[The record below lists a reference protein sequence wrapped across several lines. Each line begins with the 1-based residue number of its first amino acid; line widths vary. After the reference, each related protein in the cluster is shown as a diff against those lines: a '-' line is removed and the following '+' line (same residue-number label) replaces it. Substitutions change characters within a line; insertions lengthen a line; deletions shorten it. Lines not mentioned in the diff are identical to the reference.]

1 MSVSYYQNK
10 VNQLDKEIA
19 DLETKIAAESKI
31 EADKSMR
38 ILNTQK
44 SITKYTSALT
54 VSMRMRQIEGYNR
67 EIARAQKKRADLQKK
82 QADKRSQRAKYAIDL
97 QREIEKENQKNLLE
111 QKKIQDMYEQKV
123 EALTKSLNEALAS
136 NSSSTNLYNQTDQT
150 EYDVFIS
157 HASEDKEPF
166 VEELVHA
173 LRDREI
179 RVWYDSLNIAW
190 GDSLR
195 SQIDNGL
202 NRSTFGIVIL
212 SENYIKKGWTQY
224 ELEGLFNIEMTKG
237 KTILPIWHNITK
249 QQVMDF
255 SATLAGRKALTTA
268 TMTADEIADTFV
280 ELIKSSN
287 NDKTDN

>member
-1 MSVSYYQNK
+1 MSVSYFQNK

-67 EIARAQKKRADLQKK
+67 EMARAQQKRADLQKK

-97 QREIEKENQKNLLE
+97 QREIEKENKKNLLE
-111 QKKIQDMYEQKV
+111 QKKMQDMYEQKV

-136 NSSSTNLYNQTDQT
+136 NSSSTNLYNQTNQT

-179 RVWYDSLNIAW
+179 RVWYDSLNITW

-195 SQIDNGL
+195 SQIDKGL

>member
-1 MSVSYYQNK
+1 
-10 VNQLDKEIA
+10 
-19 DLETKIAAESKI
+19 
-31 EADKSMR
+31 MR
-38 ILNTQK
+38 IINTQK
-44 SITKYTSALT
+44 SITKYTSAST
-54 VSMRMRQIEGYNR
+54 ASMKMRQIEGYNR
-67 EIARAQKKRADLQKK
+67 EMARAQQKRADLQKK

-97 QREIEKENQKNLLE
+97 QLEIEKENKKNLLE
-111 QKKIQDMYEQKV
+111 QKKMQNMYEQKV
-123 EALTKSLNEALAS
+123 EALTKSLNEALAP
-136 NSSSTNLYNQTDQT
+136 NSSSTNLYNQTDEA

-173 LRDREI
+173 LRDRDI
-179 RVWYDSLNIAW
+179 RVWYDSINIGW

-202 NRSTFGIVIL
+202 KRSTFGIVIL

-280 ELIKSSN
+280 ELIKSNN

>member
-1 MSVSYYQNK
+1 MNTSYYQNK

-19 DLETKIAAESKI
+19 DLERKIATESKT
-31 EADKSMR
+31 EAD
-38 ILNTQK
+38 
-44 SITKYTSALT
+44 YTSKILIT
-54 VSMRMRQIEGYNR
+54 QRSINKNTSLSTYNMKMRQIEGYNKK
-67 EIARAQKKRADLQKK
+67 IADAQRKRADLQKK
-82 QADKRSQRAKYAIDL
+82 LAEKRSARSRYALDL
-97 QREIEKENQKNLLE
+97 QKETDKENKKNLQE
-111 QKKIQDMYEQKV
+111 QKRIQDEYERRVQ
-123 EALTKSLNEALAS
+123 ELTQSLNDAL
-136 NSSSTNLYNQTDQT
+136 SSQQQITNIYNHEDET

-157 HASEDKEPF
+157 HATEDKEPF

-173 LRDREI
+173 LRDKDI

-195 SQIDNGL
+195 TQIDNGL
-202 NRSTFGIVIL
+202 KKSTFGIVIL
-212 SENYIKKGWTQY
+212 SGNYIKKGWTQY

-280 ELIKSSN
+280 ELIKINN